1 MKFSVDVFL
10 GASPSL
16 PRGLFW
22 ELMVVWGGEGGHLFS
37 LGKRSSLSFSLIRS
51 WLAVAWGPTHSK
63 YGRNVFLR
71 GLPKLLLCQISL
83 DIRLFFF
90 SQKKKNL
97 PLGGFEPPALLF
109 ILDLISDSLFSLS
122 LSHFSAL
129 VYFHHQSN
137 FVGWRPTAHNQPGV
151 MLAPDGQLRKG
162 VKK

>member
-1 MKFSVDVFL
+1 MFFL
-10 GASPSL
+10 GRVPPYRGASSGNLWLFGGGKGVIYFLWEKGVLSL
-16 PRGLFW
+16 FLSRPF
-22 ELMVVWGGEGGHLFS
+22 MVGGGVG
-37 LGKRSSLSFSLIRS
+37 
-51 WLAVAWGPTHSK
+51 THPFQIWSK
-63 YGRNVFLR
+63 CFLR

-83 DIRLFFF
+83 DVRLFFF
-90 SQKKKNL
+90 FSEKKNL

-129 VYFHHQSN
+129 VYFHRQSN

>member
-37 LGKRSSLSFSLIRS
+37 LGKRSSLSFSLSSVHGWRWRGDPPIPNMVEMFFEGFAETSSLPDIFGRS
-51 WLAVAWGPTHSK
+51 IV
-63 YGRNVFLR
+63 
-71 GLPKLLLCQISL
+71 
-83 DIRLFFF
+83 FFF
-90 SQKKKNL
+90 SEKKNL

-129 VYFHHQSN
+129 VYFHRQSN